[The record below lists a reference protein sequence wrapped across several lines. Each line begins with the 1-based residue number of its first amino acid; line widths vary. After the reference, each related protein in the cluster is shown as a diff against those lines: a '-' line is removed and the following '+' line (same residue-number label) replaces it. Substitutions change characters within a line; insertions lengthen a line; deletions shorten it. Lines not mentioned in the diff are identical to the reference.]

1 MTAFNVV
8 RFKTKP
14 GMERE
19 FIDAHTNASMD
30 VKGFRRFSLIS
41 TGPAA
46 FCVIGEWD
54 DLDSLAAA
62 RPTMIG
68 LLNSFRHTLEDLG
81 NGLGVTDPVSGP
93 ALLELRP

>member
-1 MTAFNVV
+1 MTAFNVAGV
-8 RFKTKP
+8 PRQSP
-14 GMERE
+14 EWGE

-41 TGPAA
+41 TGPAT

-81 NGLGVTDPVSGP
+81 DGLGVTDPVSGP
-93 ALLELRP
+93 ALQ